1 MKGNLLVLF
10 GLMFAI
16 FACSNDCL
24 NVNVAEKNNN
34 ENNQSNIDEPE
45 KRLTTLQDV
54 VDNTNAGEEIDLS
67 DYELTNYTATV
78 NKKLT
83 IKNGSLGNAKLTV
96 TAENVK
102 LEKLTDLSVSVSSR
116 LTIADSKLSNLLIG
130 TSGETSRSVTLS
142 TDEAFAMVAVT
153 NCEIENVSLDGFNSQ
168 LNITDTQTKIGDI
181 ATSTK
186 AKVVLEAGSYEG
198 IKDPTVKDDGEIARV
213 DMSEDAKLSVL
224 SIYSN
229 PYKLE
234 YNIGEEIDLSGLVV
248 LGTYTTFVETFK
260 SSGMESQ
267 CVDTITKRE
276 DEKDYTEKYDFSNAG
291 VSLVTI
297 VSKKNQEIKCRF
309 CVFVKDSQNAG
320 AENPE
325 EKIEIT
331 DVTLKTLG
339 TAKTVYKVGEILD
352 LSCYQVVGKY
362 KDLEVNLPYTSEPA
376 NGATLTVENTEIKFH
391 YDGGTLT
398 QTITVTLPY
407 TVTFKDG
414 DDILYTIEVAAD
426 SNLSQLPVAKSKD
439 GYTFDGWYNGEN
451 EVTTEHKITGDLELT
466 AKWTA
471 NKYTVKF
478 NANGGS
484 GEMENMS
491 FVYNEEKAL
500 TANTFNREGF
510 TFAGWATSANGN
522 IAYTDMAKVKNL
534 TAEDK
539 ATVIL
544 YAVWKTMVEYYVDSS
559 GNDNDDGTVSK
570 PFKTVQKAVD
580 AAKAANVANDG
591 QTVYVIYVM
600 SDITGTETEF
610 TNNNALINVVLEES
624 ETLNLKI
631 CSYDNNNDSVEINAA
646 GKGRVMYINGNAVV
660 TLENIT
666 LTGGETSDY
675 YCSGV
680 IIRGNGELIMND
692 GAIIS
697 DCKAPGGYGG
707 GVLVGM
713 STGPGTYSP
722 GKFTMSGGKI
732 SNCEASAGGGVYVT
746 NSEFTMSDDAT
757 IENCLVTSTQY
768 NNYGGGVYVGGGTF
782 TMSDSAAI
790 KNCEAMSESECE
802 GSGGGVYVTFS
813 GTFNMTGGEIS
824 GCTANNAG
832 GGVWMDGGSSFD
844 MSGSSKISGCIAT
857 QGDGGGVFVT
867 GTEKPCTFK
876 MSENATITDCS
887 ANQGGGISYGC
898 GTNGTFEISDNVCI
912 SNNESKGSNM
922 GGGGIY
928 IDGKLVMTGGEIS
941 GNTSSYSGGGVCINS
956 AGIFEMN
963 NGTISGNTALN
974 GNGVYVSNNGT
985 FEISGGA
992 VVDSGNDVYLSGEQT
1007 TITIAGELT
1016 LPSGISTVAT
1026 ITPSSYP
1033 YEKNVGAVDSI
1044 VEKVKVLSTGDSV
1057 TLTEELIN
1065 KFVVTSDNGAKKWG
1079 IDTDGMLQCFA
1090 SDFDTVI
1097 GSLTNEMVAG
1107 ENVSKHYDLVTI
1119 EECSNDSYDDII
1131 EALNGNDKITV
1142 SLDLSRTTGLTDIS
1156 QSASFKND
1164 NLTGIVLPDSLSS
1177 IGEYA
1182 FYNCS
1187 SLESVTIPAGVTT
1200 IGSNA
1205 FAGCGRLITVN
1216 YRGTQSQ
1223 WQQISKGNNNFNGV
1237 TINYNYTGE

>member
-1 MKGNLLVLF
+1 MRKIFILSVL
-10 GLMFAI
+10 I
-16 FACSNDCL
+16 FVFFSCSNDCVNMVNDCL
-24 NVNVAEKNNN
+24 NDNSSEKNDNK
-34 ENNQSNIDEPE
+34 QTVD
-45 KRLTTLQDV
+45 KLTKLQDV
-54 VDNTNAGEEIDLS
+54 VDYANVGEEIDLS
-67 DYELTNYTATV
+67 QYELTDYSATI

-83 IKNGSLGNAKLTV
+83 IKNGSLDNAKLQV
-96 TAENVK
+96 KSEGVK
-102 LEKLTDLSVSVSSR
+102 LEKLTDLSVSTSSR
-116 LTIADSKLSNLLIG
+116 LTISDSKLSDLLIG

-168 LNITDTQTKIGDI
+168 LNITETQTKIGDI
-181 ATSTK
+181 TTSTK

-198 IKDPTVKDDGEIARV
+198 MKDPTVKDDGEIARV
-213 DMSEDAKLSVL
+213 DMSEDAKLSVF

-276 DEKDYTEKYDFSNAG
+276 DEKDYTAEYDFSNAG

-309 CVFVKDSQNAG
+309 YVFVKDSQNAG

-339 TAKTVYKVGEILD
+339 KAKTTYKVGEILD

-376 NGATLTVENTEIKFH
+376 NGATLTAENKQITF
-391 YDGGTLT
+391 YYNGGTLT

-439 GYTFDGWYNGEN
+439 GYTFTGWFDDGGNKFN
-451 EVTTEHKITGDLELT
+451 EEKTISCDITLF
-466 AKWTA
+466 AKWDVNT
-471 NKYTVKF
+471 YTVKF
-478 NANGGS
+478 DANGGN
-484 GEMENMS
+484 GEMTDMS
-491 FVYNEEKAL
+491 FNYDEEKAL

-510 TFAGWATSANGN
+510 TFAGWARSANGN

-534 TAEDK
+534 TAENK

-544 YAVWKTMVEYYVDSS
+544 YAVWKTMVEYYVDYS
-559 GNDNDDGTVSK
+559 GNDSNDGTLNS
-570 PFKTVQKAVD
+570 PFATVQRAVD
-580 AAKAANVANDG
+580 AVKTANDG
-591 QTVYVIYVM
+591 QTVYVIYVK
-600 SDITGTETEF
+600 SNINGTDYEF
-610 TNNNALINVVLEES
+610 TNNNALINVVLEEN

-631 CSYDNNNDSVEINAA
+631 CGYNGNMTINAQQN
-646 GKGRVMYINGNAVV
+646 GRVMYINGKAVV

-666 LTGGETSDY
+666 LTGGKTLDWN
-675 YCSGV
+675 CSGV
-680 IIRGNGELIMND
+680 IVCGDGELIMNY
-692 GAIIS
+692 GTTIS
-697 DCKAPGGYGG
+697 YCEAPDGYGG

-713 STGPGTYSP
+713 DIGVSTSQ
-722 GKFTMSGGKI
+722 GKLTMSGGKI
-732 SNCEASAGGGVYVT
+732 SNCEAGCGGGVYVL
-746 NSEFTMSDDAT
+746 NGEFTMSDDAT
-757 IENCLVTSTQY
+757 IESCNAKSVKYDGL
-768 NNYGGGVYVGGGTF
+768 GGGVYVGIGCF
-782 TMSDSAAI
+782 TMSDSATI
-790 KNCEAMSESECE
+790 INCKTMSEE
-802 GSGGGVYVTFS
+802 GCY
-813 GTFNMTGGEIS
+813 
-824 GCTANNAG
+824 
-832 GGVWMDGGSSFD
+832 
-844 MSGSSKISGCIAT
+844 
-857 QGDGGGVFVT
+857 
-867 GTEKPCTFK
+867 
-876 MSENATITDCS
+876 
-887 ANQGGGISYGC
+887 
-898 GTNGTFEISDNVCI
+898 
-912 SNNESKGSNM
+912 
-922 GGGGIY
+922 
-928 IDGKLVMTGGEIS
+928 DGK
-941 GNTSSYSGGGVCINS
+941 
-956 AGIFEMN
+956 
-963 NGTISGNTALN
+963 
-974 GNGVYVSNNGT
+974 GVYVSNRGT
-985 FEISGGA
+985 FKISGGA
-992 VVDSGNDVYLSGEQT
+992 VVDSGNDVYLFDEET

-1016 LPSGISTVAT
+1016 PPSGISTVAT

-1033 YEKNVGAVDSI
+1033 YEKNVDAVDSI

-1057 TLTEELIN
+1057 ILTEELIN
-1065 KFVVTSDNGAKKWG
+1065 KFVVTPDNGETKWG

-1119 EECSNDSYDDII
+1119 EECSNFSYEKII
-1131 EALNGNDKITV
+1131 AALNGNDKITV

-1156 QSASFKND
+1156 QNASFEND

-1182 FYNCS
+1182 FYKCS

-1200 IGSNA
+1200 IGNFA
-1205 FAGCGRLITVN
+1205 FVDCDRLTTVN

-1237 TINYNYTGE
+1237 AINYNYTGE